1 MIQAAIDIGTNTM
14 LLLIAEVDEKS
25 HKILRVLEQKIEYP
39 RLGEGVHANRNF
51 SDAAQIR
58 AYEVFKKYKEM
69 CVSHNAKKIFAIA
82 TSASRDSNNAK
93 EFYQK
98 VEKEIGIHVDIVPG
112 VVEAKLSFFGG
123 ILPQSNPKEIALM
136 DIGGGSTEFVT
147 LDSNSNPVGQSL
159 DIGCVRATELYLRG
173 DPYEKKSLFV
183 LEDELKKM
191 WKTLDNELQKNLK
204 SKEWIGIAG
213 TATTM
218 AALGLNLSSFI
229 SEKVDGHRL
238 SRCEVGDIFESLAT
252 QSESQRKA
260 HALIGPGRSD
270 VIVAG
275 AAILLTAME
284 VFEKEEI
291 VVSSR
296 GLRHGVLTNP
306 ELIKN

>member
-14 LLLIAEVDEKS
+14 LLLVAEVEDKT
-25 HKILRVLEQKIEYP
+25 HKILKVIDQKIEYP
-39 RLGEGVHANRNF
+39 RLGEGVHANRVF
-51 SDAAQIR
+51 SEAAQTR
-58 AYEVFKKYKEM
+58 AYSVFKKYKSI
-69 CVSHNAKKIFAIA
+69 CDQAGANKIFAIA
-82 TSASRDSNNAK
+82 TSASRDSKNAK
-93 EFYQK
+93 DFYLK
-98 VEKEIGIHVDIVPG
+98 IEKEIRIHVDIVPG

-123 ILPQSNPKEIALM
+123 ILPQYNPKEIALM

-147 LDSNSNPVGQSL
+147 LDAKSNPVGQSL
-159 DIGCVRATELYLRG
+159 DIGCVRATELYLKG
-173 DPYEKKSLFV
+173 DPYEKKSLFA
-183 LEDELKKM
+183 LESELKNM
-191 WKTLDNELQKNLK
+191 WKTLDSELQKNLK

-218 AALGLNLSSFI
+218 AALGLNLPSFI

-238 SRCEVGDIFESLAT
+238 SRCEVGDIFESLTT
-252 QSESQRKA
+252 QTESQRKA

-284 VFEKEEI
+284 VFDKEEI

-306 ELIKN
+306 ELIQF